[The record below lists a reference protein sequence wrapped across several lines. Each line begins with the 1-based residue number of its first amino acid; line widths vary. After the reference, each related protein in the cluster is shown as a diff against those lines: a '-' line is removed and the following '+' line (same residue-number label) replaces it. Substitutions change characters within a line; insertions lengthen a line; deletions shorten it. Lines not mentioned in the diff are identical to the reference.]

1 MTTTEPHPL
10 LLFVGLF
17 ALLFIAGSLFAW
29 SATLIGWGTGKFTL
43 PPPEKRKMATWGL
56 VDIIVTVFLMI
67 FMQFLFLGI
76 AIGVG
81 AESIEKLKKPSMP
94 PEVHASLAGSQQEGD
109 SNASGGSQE
118 SPSES
123 SESNENGTDADGSAK
138 AAEAPRDIRSAAWL
152 HSSGLAVMLLVT
164 LWISLRC
171 RVGWDRIGW
180 SVQRLGRDF
189 LLATGSILLFVP
201 IVYIVM
207 AIVSKQF
214 ESKYDHPL
222 FQMVGQ
228 NPWLL
233 GFAVWM
239 AVVVAPL
246 TEEFFFRVLLQG
258 YLESMACRP
267 ITLRA
272 ILFGRVSEPVLV
284 AGSGIGTW
292 NEGWVTTSQGS
303 IPSSTLSS
311 SDVVVAD
318 VVVADLVDADSL
330 RINPAI
336 HGNTSQASANNPY
349 LAPAVGTSIVDGRT
363 VESQETQATVPVKLA
378 WWPILV
384 TALLF
389 GLAHFEYGMSWLPL
403 TLLGIVLGWLY
414 RTTHRIWPSLLV
426 HMFVNSVAMLALA
439 AKILSEMK

>member
-29 SATLIGWGTGKFTL
+29 SATLIGWGTGKLKL
-43 PPPEKRKMATWGL
+43 PPPEKRKMAPWGL

-81 AESIEKLKKPSMP
+81 AESLEKLKKPSMP
-94 PEVHASLAGSQQEGD
+94 PEVHASLAGSQQEGN
-109 SNASGGSQE
+109 SNASSGEQE
-118 SPSES
+118 SSSEPSES
-123 SESNENGTDADGSAK
+123 KDGGTEADGSTK
-138 AAEAPRDIRSAAWL
+138 PVEATRDIRSAAWL

-171 RVGWDRIGW
+171 QVGWDRIGW
-180 SVQRLGRDF
+180 SIQRLGRDF
-189 LLATGSILLFVP
+189 LLSTGSILLFVP

-207 AIVSKQF
+207 AIVSQQF

-239 AVVVAPL
+239 AVVVAPF

-258 YLESMACRP
+258 YLESMACGP
-267 ITLRA
+267 ISLRA
-272 ILFGRVSEPVLV
+272 ILFGRVSEPALV
-284 AGSGIGTW
+284 AGSGIGQW
-292 NEGWVTTSQGS
+292 NEGWVSSSQGS
-303 IPSSTLSS
+303 FSSSRLSP

-318 VVVADLVDADSL
+318 VVVADLVHADPMVMDPASNVNKSL
-330 RINPAI
+330 
-336 HGNTSQASANNPY
+336 ASANNPY
-349 LAPAVGTSIVDGRT
+349 QAPAFAPTIHDGTT
-363 VESQETQATVPVKLA
+363 MESSETQATIPVKLA

-403 TLLGIVLGWLY
+403 TLLGVVLGWLY